1 MDLSLIERVEETLLK
16 HKKEMHVNEIAE
28 ELLKLFP
35 SSQENPNDI
44 ANKISSVLSKDVK
57 RKESKFSKPKNK
69 QGGFRKGIYRLKR
82 RKATSKLAPIQTQP
96 KVTSQYTGKVGEHA
110 VLSELLFRGF
120 DSSMMAVDD
129 GIDVVASKANQYF
142 HIQVKTSNGSN
153 GTFGFKVTKD
163 RFVAKHSAHTFYVC
177 VLRRITFN
185 RYTND
190 FVIFTSSEIKRLID
204 SNFLN
209 QDKDISLQVK
219 INESGNYILNN
230 KKDIT
235 WCINNWEQIT

>member
-1 MDLSLIERVEETLLK
+1 MELSLIERVEKTLLK
-16 HKKEMHVNEIAE
+16 HKKEMHVNDIAD

-35 SSQENPNDI
+35 NSLEKPEDM
-44 ANKISSVLSKDVK
+44 ANRVSSVLSKDIK
-57 RKESKFSKPKNK
+57 RKDSKFSKPKNK
-69 QGGFRKGIYRLKR
+69 QGGFRKGVYRLKK

-96 KVTSQYTGKVGEHA
+96 KVTSQYTGKAGEHV

-120 DSSMMAVDD
+120 NSSIMAVDD
-129 GIDVVASKANQYF
+129 GIDVVASKDNQYF

-153 GTFGFKVTKD
+153 GVFSFKVTKD
-163 RFVAKHSAHTFYVC
+163 RFIAKHSAHTFYVC
-177 VLRRITFN
+177 VLRRIINN

-204 SNFLN
+204 SSFLSRS
-209 QDKDISLQVK
+209 KDISLQVK
-219 INESGNYILNN
+219 IDDSGNYILNN
-230 KKDIT
+230 RKDIT